1 LTVLN
6 FNLQLQFPLG
16 GIRLEIPILHID
28 AFASEP
34 FKGNPAAVCLLDEPM
49 PAEWMQNVAAEMNL
63 SETAF
68 VVPRQDGGFDLRWF
82 TPKIE
87 VPLCGHATLASSH
100 ALWETGRLAQDKEA
114 RFHTLSGWLI
124 ARRDGDR
131 IEMDFPALLANR
143 AELPKAV
150 EEALDIKPLAVVANR
165 RKDGGDG
172 NFLVELESES
182 VVRNVKPDF
191 EKLRRAVNVG
201 VIITA
206 RGDSKYDFVS
216 RYFACYAGI
225 DEDPVTGAAHCML
238 APYWSAKLGKDALSA
253 YQASARGGEVGVK
266 FNGDRVVLG
275 GDAVTVLRGSLLC

>member
-1 LTVLN
+1 
-6 FNLQLQFPLG
+6 
-16 GIRLEIPILHID
+16 LEIPILHID
-28 AFASEP
+28 AFTSEV
-34 FKGNPAAVCLLDEPM
+34 FKGNPAAVCLLDEPR
-49 PAEWMQNVAAEMNL
+49 PAEWMQRVAAEMNL

-68 VVPRQDGGFDLRWF
+68 VLPRQDGGFDLRWF

-87 VPLCGHATLASSH
+87 VPLCGHARLASSH
-100 ALWETGRLAQDKEA
+100 ALWETGWLAQDKEA

-124 ARRDGDR
+124 AKRDGGG
-131 IEMDFPALLANR
+131 IEMDFPALITDR
-143 AELPKAV
+143 AELPKEV
-150 EEALDIKPLAVVANR
+150 EEALDITPLAVVAHR
-165 RKDGGDG
+165 RKDGSDG

-182 VVRNVKPDF
+182 TVRDVKPDF

-238 APYWSAKLGKDALSA
+238 TPYWAAKLGKDALSA

-266 FNGDRVVLG
+266 FNGDRVALG

>member
-1 LTVLN
+1 
-6 FNLQLQFPLG
+6 
-16 GIRLEIPILHID
+16 LEIPILHID
-28 AFASEP
+28 AFTSEH
-34 FKGNPAAVCLLDEPM
+34 FKGNPAAVCLLDEPR

-68 VVPRQDGGFDLRWF
+68 VVPRHDGGFDLRWF

-100 ALWETGRLAQDKEA
+100 ALWETGRLAQDEEA

-150 EEALDIKPLAVVANR
+150 EEALDIKPLAVVSNR
-165 RKDGGDG
+165 RKDGSDG

-182 VVRNVKPDF
+182 TVRDVKPDF
-191 EKLRRAVNVG
+191 EKLRRAVNLG

-206 RGDSKYDFVS
+206 CGDSKYDFVS

-225 DEDPVTGAAHCML
+225 NEDPVTGAAHCML
-238 APYWSAKLGKDALSA
+238 APYWAAKLGKDVMSA

-266 FNGDRVVLG
+266 FNDDRVVLG

>member
-1 LTVLN
+1 
-6 FNLQLQFPLG
+6 
-16 GIRLEIPILHID
+16 LEIPILHID
-28 AFASEP
+28 AFTSGP
-34 FKGNPAAVCLLDEPM
+34 FKGNPAAVCLLDEPR

-87 VPLCGHATLASSH
+87 VPLCGHATLASAH
-100 ALWETGRLAQDKEA
+100 ALWDTGRLAQDKEA

-124 ARRDGDR
+124 ASRNGDR
-131 IEMDFPALLANR
+131 IEMDFPALLADL

-150 EEALDIKPLAVVANR
+150 EEALDIKPLAVLANR
-165 RKDGGDG
+165 RKDGSDG

-182 VVRNVKPDF
+182 VVRDVKPDF

-225 DEDPVTGAAHCML
+225 DEDPVTGSAHCML
-238 APYWSAKLGKDALSA
+238 TPYWAAKLGRAEMSA
-253 YQASARGGEVGVK
+253 YQASARGGEVTVK
-266 FNGDRVVLG
+266 FDGHRVILG
-275 GDAVTVLRGSLLC
+275 GNAVTVLRGSILC

>member
-1 LTVLN
+1 M
-6 FNLQLQFPLG
+6 
-16 GIRLEIPILHID
+16 EIPILHID
-28 AFASEP
+28 AFTSEP
-34 FKGNPAAVCLLDEPM
+34 FKGNPAAVCLLDEPR

-114 RFHTLSGWLI
+114 RFHTLSGW
-124 ARRDGDR
+124 
-131 IEMDFPALLANR
+131 F
-143 AELPKAV
+143 
-150 EEALDIKPLAVVANR
+150 
-165 RKDGGDG
+165 
-172 NFLVELESES
+172 
-182 VVRNVKPDF
+182 
-191 EKLRRAVNVG
+191 AVNVG

-275 GDAVTVLRGSLLC
+275 GNAKTILRGSLLC

>member
-1 LTVLN
+1 M
-6 FNLQLQFPLG
+6 
-16 GIRLEIPILHID
+16 EIPILHID
-28 AFASEP
+28 VFTSEP
-34 FKGNPAAVCLLDEPM
+34 FKGNPAAVCLLDEPR

-87 VPLCGHATLASSH
+87 VPLCGHATLASAH
-100 ALWETGRLAQDKEA
+100 ALWETGRLAQDEEA

-124 ARRDGDR
+124 ARRNGDR
-131 IEMDFPALLANR
+131 IEMDFPALLADR

-165 RKDGGDG
+165 RKDGSDG

-182 VVRNVKPDF
+182 AVRDVKPDF
-191 EKLRRAVNVG
+191 EKLRRAVKVG

-225 DEDPVTGAAHCML
+225 DEDPVTGSAHCML
-238 APYWSAKLGKDALSA
+238 TPYWAAKLGKTEMSA
-253 YQASARGGEVGVK
+253 YQASARGGEVSVTL
-266 FNGDRVVLG
+266 NNDRVILG
-275 GDAVTVLRGSLLC
+275 GGAMTVLRGSLLC

>member
-1 LTVLN
+1 M
-6 FNLQLQFPLG
+6 
-16 GIRLEIPILHID
+16 EIPILHID

-124 ARRDGDR
+124 ARRNGDR

-150 EEALDIKPLAVVANR
+150 EEALDIKPIAVVANR
-165 RKDGGDG
+165 RKDGSDG

-182 VVRNVKPDF
+182 LVRNVKPDF

-216 RYFACYAGI
+216 RYFACHVGV
-225 DEDPVTGAAHCML
+225 DEDPVTGGAHCML
-238 APYWSAKLGKDALSA
+238 APYWAAKLGKDALSA

-266 FNGDRVVLG
+266 FNGDRVALG
-275 GDAVTVLRGSLLC
+275 GCAVTVLRGSLLC

>member
-1 LTVLN
+1 
-6 FNLQLQFPLG
+6 
-16 GIRLEIPILHID
+16 LEVPILHID
-28 AFASEP
+28 AFTSEP
-34 FKGNPAAVCLLDEPM
+34 FKGNPAAVCLLDEPR
-49 PAEWMQNVAAEMNL
+49 PTEWMQDVAAEMNL

-87 VPLCGHATLASSH
+87 VPLCGHATLASAH

-131 IEMDFPALLANR
+131 IEMDFPALLVNR

-150 EEALDIKPLAVVANR
+150 EEALDIMPLAVLANR
-165 RKDGGDG
+165 RKDGSDG

-182 VVRNVKPDF
+182 TVRDVKPDF

>member
-1 LTVLN
+1 M
-6 FNLQLQFPLG
+6 LQLSLG

-28 AFASEP
+28 AFASGP
-34 FKGNPAAVCLLDEPM
+34 FKGNPAAVCLLDEPR
-49 PAEWMQNVAAEMNL
+49 PAEWMQKVAAEMNL

-68 VVPRQDGGFDLRWF
+68 VVPRPDGGFDLRWF

-87 VPLCGHATLASSH
+87 VPLCGHATLASAHS
-100 ALWETGRLAQDKEA
+100 LWETGRLAQDKEA
-114 RFHTLSGWLI
+114 RFHTLSGRLI

-165 RKDGGDG
+165 RKDGSDG

-182 VVRNVKPDF
+182 TVRDVKPDF

-238 APYWSAKLGKDALSA
+238 APYWSAKFGKDAMSA

-266 FNGDRVVLG
+266 FNGDRVVLC
-275 GDAVTVLRGSLLC
+275 GDAVTVLRGSLFC

>member
-1 LTVLN
+1 MRKL
-6 FNLQLQFPLG
+6 PLG
-16 GIRLEIPILHID
+16 GIRLEVPILHID
-28 AFASEP
+28 AFTSET
-34 FKGNPAAVCLLDEPM
+34 FKGNPAAVCLLGGPRT
-49 PAEWMQNVAAEMNL
+49 AEWMQNVAAEMNL

-82 TPKIE
+82 TPRIE
-87 VPLCGHATLASSH
+87 VPLCGHATLASAH

-114 RFHTLSGWLI
+114 RFHTLGGWLI
-124 ARRDGDR
+124 ARREGGR
-131 IEMDFPALLANR
+131 IEMNFPALLADL

-165 RKDGGDG
+165 RKDGSDG

-182 VVRNVKPDF
+182 TVRDVKPDF

-238 APYWSAKLGKDALSA
+238 APYWAAKLSKDALSA

-275 GDAVTVLRGSLLC
+275 GDAVTVLQGFLLC